1 MRKSILIGV
10 LAALMLFAFT
20 ACENGAPTSPYAGKV
35 AEGVTPVS
43 VPVYLIDV
51 DTINP
56 AEVIL
61 SVDFNDGSNVEFTG
75 AELGMPAKE
84 ITAATTPVEVKFG
97 GNTFNVNIPALESEI
112 EVDASGA
119 VQTTVALPAASSA
132 DKEVSVSLE
141 GVKAAYVY
149 EGGERAIDL
158 SKATA
163 KVDLSSAKKGDKV
176 TVGAISNGLQT
187 LAVKDWTLEVV
198 EAPVVTAKVE
208 INQDPEHEL
217 FYVGSKTG
225 INNAVLIGTVTFS
238 DDTESVTFTTEPDYK
253 GSEYVQAV
261 LTDVNKEY
269 TKKASSWTV
278 MLTDLT
284 SDYKLTANEKSVS
297 VHADIIN
304 PSGATVAENVP
315 FTIAAIDDYATAVT
329 VAVKQIE
336 NSEGEKVDK
345 VTEWAWGEDV
355 KVEDFTFTATA
366 SASGNW
372 NNYTAEEKAALN
384 PNQTAWTPSVETI
397 LYETEVTDEHGTNKL
412 PLSFTYNLD
421 RGTSTKPALTASYAA
436 GLKIVDKHAT
446 EQDA

>member
-43 VPVYLIDV
+43 VPVYIIDV

-56 AEVIL
+56 AEVKL
-61 SVDFNDGSNVEFTG
+61 AVEFNDGTSAEFTG
-75 AELGMPAKE
+75 AELGMTASE
-84 ITAATTPVEVKFG
+84 IKAATTTVDVKFG
-97 GNTFNVNIPALESEI
+97 GITFYVNIPAVKATAT
-112 EVDASGA
+112 VDASGA
-119 VQTTVALPAASSA
+119 VQTTVALPAASAAS
-132 DKEVSVSLE
+132 KEVSVSLE

-163 KVDLSSAKKGDKV
+163 KVDLDGKQKGEKV
-176 TVGAISNGLQT
+176 TVDTISNGSQT

-198 EAPVVTAKVE
+198 EAPAVTAKVE

-217 FYVGSKTG
+217 FYVGTKTG
-225 INNAVLIGTVTFS
+225 INNAVLIGTVTYS
-238 DDTESVTFTTEPDYK
+238 DSTAPVTFTTDASYS
-253 GSEYVQAV
+253 GDEYVKAV
-261 LTDVNKEY
+261 LTDANKKY
-269 TKKASSWTV
+269 TTRANEWTV

-284 SDYKLTANEKSVS
+284 SDYKLTETEKSVS

-315 FTIAAIDDYATAVT
+315 FTIAAIDDYATVVT
-329 VAVKQIE
+329 VAVKTE
-336 NSEGEKVDK
+336 KGEGDK
-345 VTEWAWGEDV
+345 DVPVVTEWAWGETVDV
-355 KVEDFTFTATA
+355 DDFTFTASDWA
-366 SASGNW
+366 SD
-372 NNYTAEEKAALN
+372 EEYKSDTMKDKA
-384 PNQTAWTPSVETI
+384 PTVSQTAWTPSVETI
-397 LYETEVTDEHGTNKL
+397 LYETEVTNEQGTNKL

-421 RGTSTKPALTASYAA
+421 RGTSTKSALIATYTE
-436 GLKIVDKHAT
+436 GLTIVEKHT
-446 EQDA
+446 EQGA

>member
-56 AEVIL
+56 AEVVL

-75 AELGMPAKE
+75 AELGMPATK

-97 GNTFNVNIPALESEI
+97 GNTFNVNIPALKSEI

-119 VQTTVALPAASSA
+119 VQTTVALPAASASTT
-132 DKEVSVSLE
+132 VSVSLE

-149 EGGERAIDL
+149 DGGERAIDL

-163 KVDLSSAKKGDKV
+163 SVDLSGKQEDDTVAV
-176 TVGAISNGLQT
+176 TKISNGTQELT
-187 LAVKDWTLEVV
+187 VEGWTLTVV
-198 EAPVVTAKVE
+198 EAPVVTADVE
-208 INQDPEHEL
+208 ITQDPEHEL
-217 FYVGSKTG
+217 FYVGTKTG
-225 INNAVLIGTVTFS
+225 INNAVLIGTVTYS
-238 DDTESVTFTTEPDYK
+238 DDTEPVTFTTESNYSGDE
-253 GSEYVQAV
+253 GYVQAV
-261 LTDVNKEY
+261 LTDVNKKY
-269 TKKASSWTV
+269 TTKASNWTV

-284 SDYKLTANEKSVS
+284 SDYKLSENEKSVN
-297 VHADIIN
+297 VHADIIS
-304 PSGATVAENVP
+304 PEGVTVAEDVP
-315 FTIAAIDDYATAVT
+315 FTIVAIDDYVTTVT
-329 VAVKQIE
+329 VAVRT
-336 NSEGEKVDK
+336 EKNAEDEDVPV

-355 KVEDFTFTATA
+355 DVDDFTFTATDW
-366 SASGNW
+366 ASGEP
-372 NNYTAEEKAALN
+372 YTSAAMKEKA
-384 PNQTAWTPSVETI
+384 PTVSQTEWTPSVETI
-397 LYETEVTDEHGTNKL
+397 LYETNTEAKL

-421 RGTSTKPALTASYAA
+421 RGTSTKAPLTTTLT
-436 GLKIVDKHAT
+436 GGITIVDKHT
-446 EQDA
+446 EEDA